1 MQILSHDPLTT
12 YLTDD
17 DGSSMQEGIF
27 ARKVSLHESKKNY
40 KILKNYRPRLRV
52 TGSNDLK
59 KNIVY
64 KKLLF

>member
-40 KILKNYRPRLRV
+40 KIK
-52 TGSNDLK
+52 
-59 KNIVY
+59 
-64 KKLLF
+64 KKLPTKVKSYG

>member
-27 ARKVSLHESKKNY
+27 ARKVCLHESKKNY
-40 KILKNYRPRLRV
+40 KI
-52 TGSNDLK
+52 
-59 KNIVY
+59 
-64 KKLLF
+64 